1 MDAKAIDIV
10 DIMNQIAPSALAEEK
25 DNVGLQC
32 GYPDQTVEKV
42 RVALDPTMQV
52 VNEACQDHIDILITH
67 HPLIFKPLRTVDFS
81 RGVGSIIQQAAM
93 NNMSLFSAHTNLD
106 SVEGGINDILAGRIG
121 LKDTAVLGM
130 PYSNDVYK
138 LAVFV
143 PVEYSQKILDVLFKA
158 DAGRFGNY
166 SCCSFSSEGIGTFM
180 PEVGA
185 KPFSGRINEV
195 NQEKETKIEA
205 LVLKKNISA
214 TVKLLKENHPYETMA
229 YDVYPVVSEMGRQGL
244 GRVGILD
251 EEVSLDVFAEG
262 IREKMKLATVKIA
275 GRSDLTVKKVA
286 VCSGSGSSLMNEFL
300 FSGAQVY
307 VSGDLK
313 YHDARIAEESERG
326 LIDIGHFGSEH
337 IIVEA
342 LAERIREE
350 LGKRSFNV
358 KVDTCRSEKDP
369 FTVII

>member
-1 MDAKAIDIV
+1 LYI
-10 DIMNQIAPSALAEEK
+10 
-25 DNVGLQC
+25 
-32 GYPDQTVEKV
+32 
-42 RVALDPTMQV
+42 
-52 VNEACQDHIDILITH
+52 H
-67 HPLIFKPLRTVDFS
+67 LRGCRDLY
-81 RGVGSIIQQAAM
+81 A
-93 NNMSLFSAHTNLD
+93 
-106 SVEGGINDILAGRIG
+106 
-121 LKDTAVLGM
+121 
-130 PYSNDVYK
+130 
-138 LAVFV
+138 
-143 PVEYSQKILDVLFKA
+143 
-158 DAGRFGNY
+158 
-166 SCCSFSSEGIGTFM
+166 
-180 PEVGA
+180 EVGA

-229 YDVYPVVSEMGRQGL
+229 YDVYPVVSEVGMQGL

-262 IREKMKLATVKIA
+262 IREKMKLATVKTA
-275 GRSDLTVKKVA
+275 GKPDLTVKKVA

-326 LIDIGHFGSEH
+326 LIDIGHFESEY

-350 LGKRSFNV
+350 LKKRSFNAE
-358 KVDTCRSEKDP
+358 VDICRSEKDP
-369 FTVII
+369 FTIII